1 MRRRL
6 TQAARLFPVTT
17 RPAVRYIMATAV
29 RPVVDGTALRMP
41 TDNKPAGAV
50 LPRDDSPRESG
61 ESSELLRRAR
71 RGDRSA
77 VDALFVR
84 MFPWL
89 RKRTRGRLPGWARG
103 VLDTSDVVQDVLLH
117 TIRRISGFESTS
129 SIAFRAYLLRAVDHR
144 IRDEMRRVGRRGTRG
159 DLTEADLPPAGDPSP
174 LDQLI
179 DDEAW
184 RRYLRAL
191 QRLSQRERRLIVG
204 RGELGYSFKQLA
216 LVDDRAS
223 ADAARKALRRAL
235 VRLSQEMDV

>member
-1 MRRRL
+1 M
-6 TQAARLFPVTT
+6 P
-17 RPAVRYIMATAV
+17 PDDEAV
-29 RPVVDGTALRMP
+29 D
-41 TDNKPAGAV
+41 AV
-50 LPRDDSPRESG
+50 LPRENSSREAG

-71 RGDRSA
+71 GGDRSA
-77 VDALFVR
+77 VDALFAR

-89 RKRTRGRLPGWARG
+89 RRRTRGRLPRWARG

-129 SIAFRAYLLRAVDHR
+129 SVAFRAYLLRAVDHR
-144 IRDEMRRVGRRGTRG
+144 IRDEMRRVGRRGTSS
-159 DLTEADLPPAGDPSP
+159 DLPEADLLDAGGPTP
-174 LDQLI
+174 LEQLI

-184 RRYLRAL
+184 QRYLRAL
-191 QRLSQRERRLIVG
+191 QRLGQRERRLIVG